1 MKKLS
6 DKQRKY
12 IESFFSKMIWV
23 RDNSDMNETVASSI
37 KQKLIEILHTG
48 EYEEIYIEWL
58 SELSPIYTMLKETE
72 DNIISSRNIDY
83 AKKYIDKNLTLKR

>member
-1 MKKLS
+1 
-6 DKQRKY
+6 
-12 IESFFSKMIWV
+12 MIWV